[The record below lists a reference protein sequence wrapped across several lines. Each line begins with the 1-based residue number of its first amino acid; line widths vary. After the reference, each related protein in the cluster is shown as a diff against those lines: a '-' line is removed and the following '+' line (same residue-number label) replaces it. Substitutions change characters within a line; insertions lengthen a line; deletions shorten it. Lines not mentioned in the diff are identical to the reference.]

1 MYDRHNIMSFYYL
14 IENDDIILNRFVIS
28 SFTRISKSTIFFHWL
43 ADNNQIFNIELQHRA
58 KWYTYY
64 VRKKHIFS
72 SLCLQSI
79 CFEFHG
85 NAYFSTV
92 KVHQL
97 IFHLHNEIHVNYFCL
112 SNSSLSIL
120 TRINDFQ
127 KKRSSDWQNTRSFSV
142 YGEEKEEN
150 YSHSKLCELIASQLN
165 STMCDYA
172 NLFPLY
178 VCDVRV
184 FSHLHIQN
192 GRRSACQLFHCFFS
206 VFGVGECDWHDCV
219 CSLGAADNLL
229 ANIIGWEVTLL
240 QFPGDLHGYDKCER
254 VIDRVGC
261 GTWTHTHE
269 LLMIFNNFL

>member
-28 SFTRISKSTIFFHWL
+28 SFTRIFKSTIFFHWL

-127 KKRSSDWQNTRSFSV
+127 KSV
-142 YGEEKEEN
+142 VPIGKI
-150 YSHSKLCELIASQLN
+150 H
-165 STMCDYA
+165 
-172 NLFPLY
+172 
-178 VCDVRV
+178 V
-184 FSHLHIQN
+184 
-192 GRRSACQLFHCFFS
+192 RSACMEKKKKKIIRIRNCANWSHHSWTQRCATMLIYSHCM
-206 VFGVGECDWHDCV
+206 CAMCV
-219 CSLGAADNLL
+219 CSPTYTYRMEEEVHVNCS
-229 ANIIGWEVTLL
+229 IVFFRFSVWENATDMTVCVRWVQPTIYW
-240 QFPGDLHGYDKCER
+240 P
-254 VIDRVGC
+254 
-261 GTWTHTHE
+261 T
-269 LLMIFNNFL
+269 